1 MPDFWIDSDV
11 LISAKDGLLAFDI
24 APRFWVSFDAHVL
37 AGHVSSPSKV
47 YDELTTEFHDDEL
60 AAWARER
67 KDTHFVE
74 PDDAVQASF
83 TQIADYVLG
92 IYAQAFADLFLDGA
106 DPWLV
111 AYAMTHG
118 GRVITLETMANLPNP
133 NRQTGRI
140 DSRVKIPN
148 ICSQFGV
155 QIASLPQMLRELG
168 VNDL

>member
-1 MPDFWIDSDV
+1 MPEFWIDSDV
-11 LISAKDGLLAFDI
+11 LISAKNGLLAFDI
-24 APRFWVSFDAHVL
+24 APRFWIALDTYVHV
-37 AGHVSSPSKV
+37 GRISSPSKV
-47 YDELTTEFHDDEL
+47 YEELTTEFHDDEL

-83 TQIADYVLG
+83 TRIADYVLA
-92 IYAQAFADLFLDGA
+92 IYAQAFAHPFLDGA

-118 GRVITLETMANLPNP
+118 GRVVTLETMANLPNP
-133 NRQTGRI
+133 DRQTGRI
-140 DSRVKIPN
+140 NARVKIPN

-155 QIASLPQMLRELG
+155 QPASLPQMLRELG
-168 VNDL
+168 VDDL